1 MITKI
6 IKVTIDEKDNNMSR
20 LRRIILKISSSE
32 NVQFIEDGTNKIIKG
47 IKLNKSL
54 AGLDRYELL
63 ALYFELLKK
72 L

>member
-6 IKVTIDEKDNNMSR
+6 IKVTTEEKDNNMSR

-54 AGLDRYELL
+54 ASLGRYELL